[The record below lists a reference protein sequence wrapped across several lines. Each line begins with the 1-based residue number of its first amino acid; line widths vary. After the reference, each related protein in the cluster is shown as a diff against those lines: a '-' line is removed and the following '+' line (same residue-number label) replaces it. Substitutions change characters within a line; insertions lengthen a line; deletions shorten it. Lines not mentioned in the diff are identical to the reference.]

1 MILYKLIPLIV
12 ILYTTG
18 RISSSTEPH
27 FPAHT
32 PIKIKSFI
40 CLFVIIKLLV
50 IMHFKG
56 LYFLWLVISLTQT
69 SAPTKIVNKRSFQQI
84 KRD

>member
-1 MILYKLIPLIV
+1 V

-32 PIKIKSFI
+32 PIKIKSFK

-56 LYFLWLVISLTQT
+56 LYFLWLVISLT
-69 SAPTKIVNKRSFQQI
+69 
-84 KRD
+84 